1 MNGVTFSVAYSKR
14 RMALAAR
21 VVPRQE
27 EINDIFHLVL
37 AHDFPL
43 LDLRSVQHGCPHALG
58 IVHVEG
64 GRHRNGVGAKIS

>member
-1 MNGVTFSVAYSKR
+1 MNVVTFSVACSER
-14 RMALAAR
+14 QMALASR
-21 VVPRQE
+21 VVPSQE
-27 EINDIFHLVL
+27 EINDVFHLVL

-43 LDLRSVQHGCPHALG
+43 LDLRSVQYGCPHALG